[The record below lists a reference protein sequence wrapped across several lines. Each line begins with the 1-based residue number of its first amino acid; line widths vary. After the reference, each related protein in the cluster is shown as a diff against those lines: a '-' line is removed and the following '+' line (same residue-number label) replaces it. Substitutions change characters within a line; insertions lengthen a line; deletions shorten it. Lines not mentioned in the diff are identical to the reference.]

1 MLTPIIGKRRKH
13 KSFNYQPRYYNPE
26 KDPAVR
32 AGKRIRVESKV
43 RRGQG
48 RSVILI
54 ASILFILL
62 YVFVN
67 L

>member
-1 MLTPIIGKRRKH
+1 MLSPIVGRRRKH
-13 KSFNYQPRYYNPE
+13 KSFDYTPRYYDPE
-26 KDPAVR
+26 KDEKRKAIKRVR
-32 AGKRIRVESKV
+32 IESKV

-54 ASILFILL
+54 AAVLFIIF
-62 YVFVN
+62 YIFIN